1 MATLTSTIT
10 EEVTLNGVE
19 RGATRSLSVSSVT
32 QTFNRIVTC
41 PASQDTTIATF
52 RTAVNTADGALDE
65 TDVKYLRITNLAAS
79 GFVTVSIPIDTT
91 STPDGT
97 PEGVVSFKLN
107 AGRSFVFGS
116 VEDSIAVDDDAGTPI
131 GSASLANAE
140 SISVNADTSAATVE
154 VFIAS

>member
-19 RGATRSLSVSSVT
+19 RGASRSLSVSSVT

-41 PASQDTTIATF
+41 PSGQDTTVATF
-52 RTAVNTADGALDE
+52 RTEVHTADGALNE
-65 TDVKYLRITNLAAS
+65 TDVKYLRVSNLSAS
-79 GFVTVSIPIDTT
+79 NFVTVSIPIDTT
-91 STPDGT
+91 GTPDGT
-97 PEGVVSFKLN
+97 PEGVVSFKLS
-107 AGRSFVFGS
+107 AGRSFVFGA

-131 GSASLANAE
+131 AFGSLANAE
-140 SISVNADTSAATVE
+140 SISINANTAAATVE